1 MRVKIYQI
9 NPDKDPNNVKFMSLG
24 YAESHGG
31 IDPSAYKCVF
41 AGDIEAIDLDDIYL
55 KLNDA
60 SPKPGTFQG
69 HLLSP
74 SDIVEVIG
82 DIPEIYGKID
92 FLYVDDDNKIKIIDT
107 AYYSSAED
115 YRAKMHEYLESRI
128 PIQGKIL
135 ADEHTTF
142 VDKGFFYCDRVG
154 WKEIE
159 FDSSQCEEMD
169 GVRALM
175 IFPHKPPIETR
186 VVDDYRK
193 WQLAVSKEGEDA
205 LMEVTYP
212 FEDNAVVVGND
223 SAKLIGME
231 GNRHI
236 NGGIYAGQIF
246 IVGECGENFCDL
258 TDEQVDKY
266 TKMFEQPEDISP
278 EDVQNDCGY
287 TIIGM

>member
-1 MRVKIYQI
+1 MRVRIYQI
-9 NPDKDPNNVKFMSLG
+9 NSDRDVNRVKFQDYDHTMQ
-24 YAESHGG
+24 HGG
-31 IDPSAYKCVF
+31 VDASVYKCVF
-41 AGDIEAIDLDDIYL
+41 AGDIEAVDLEDIYTE
-55 KLNDA
+55 LNTVIA
-60 SPKPGTFQG
+60 RHGTYQG
-69 HLLSP
+69 HSLSK
-74 SDIVEVIG
+74 SDVVEIVG

-92 FLYVDDDNKIKIIDT
+92 FLYASDGHIGKVGDT
-107 AYYSSAED
+107 VYYTAPEK
-115 YRAKMHEYLESRI
+115 YREEIYESLDCGR
-128 PIQGKIL
+128 PIQ
-135 ADEHTTF
+135 ADVIADQHQKLVEE
-142 VDKGFFYCDRVG
+142 GFYFCDDVG
-154 WKEIE
+154 WKRID
-159 FDSSQCEEMD
+159 FDSSQCERMD

-175 IFPHKPPIETR
+175 IFPHKPPIETH

-231 GNRHI
+231 GNRQI